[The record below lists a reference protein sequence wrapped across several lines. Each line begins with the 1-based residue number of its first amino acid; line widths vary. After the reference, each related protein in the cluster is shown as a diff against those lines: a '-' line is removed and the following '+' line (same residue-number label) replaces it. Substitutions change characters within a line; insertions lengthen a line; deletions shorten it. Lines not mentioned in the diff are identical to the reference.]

1 MKTKNNKNFLI
12 IGGIVVAIVI
22 ALFLGLSKLFHVSTV
37 NPVVNQIVTEASLEQ
52 AIPSSDVEGKD
63 LSDVPRPS
71 GFVRADY
78 REDIDPETGEPNYI
92 AIIYRTWGNK
102 FDEAV
107 SLYKQ
112 QMPSYGWRKIEEE
125 TQHAGINVGIPGVNV
140 EVKKQNY
147 VGYSRENEDNSYE
160 VYITTTL
167 LNVNGKDATE
177 VEIEYNIYPK
187 STEGEETSYK
197 PLGTQPL
204 ISEVE
209 QYPNSIYYSK
219 NQITVGGTTIVEDD
233 YYVNSTIE
241 DVYNFYKDNAPEGYV
256 IQFSQITED
265 SASITYSSTSGTII
279 SITIDPE
286 SEIGGVLIKISKT
299 EV

>member
-1 MKTKNNKNFLI
+1 MKTKNNRNFLI
-12 IGGIVVAIVI
+12 VGGIVVAIVI
-22 ALFLGLSKLFHVSTV
+22 ALALGLSRLSHPTV
-37 NPVVNQIVTEASLEQ
+37 NPVIPGASLKQ

-102 FDEAV
+102 FDQAV

-112 QMPSYGWRKIEEE
+112 QMPSYGWKKTEEE
-125 TQHAGINVGIPGVNV
+125 TEHAGMNVGIPGVNV
-140 EVKKQNY
+140 EVIKQNY
-147 VGYSRENEDNSYE
+147 VGYTREDENNSYE
-160 VYITTTL
+160 VYVTTTL
-167 LNVNGKDATE
+167 LNVNGKDVTE

-187 STEGEETSYK
+187 YTEGEETSYK
-197 PLGTQPL
+197 PLNTQPL
-204 ISEVE
+204 ISEVK

-219 NQITVGGTTIVEDD
+219 NQITLGGTTMTEDD
-233 YYVNSTIE
+233 YYANSTIE
-241 DVYNFYKDNAPEGYV
+241 DVYNFYRENVPEGYT

-265 SASITYSSTSGTII
+265 SATVTYSSTSGTII
-279 SITIDPE
+279 SITINPE
-286 SEIGGVLIKISKT
+286 TSIGGVLIKIGKT
-299 EV
+299 GT